1 MLLVILKA
9 KKLLKHLQKRITK
22 NKTKKISIEKVKA
35 INYMS
40 NGKVMIIHL
49 INSWIDKKHKE

>member
-1 MLLVILKA
+1 MK
-9 KKLLKHLQKRITK
+9 
-22 NKTKKISIEKVKA
+22 EKA

-49 INSWIDKKHKE
+49 TVGLIKKKLYKGMNKCEGTNVKKMLKKLI

>member
-1 MLLVILKA
+1 MKKNCKRLIKKNSEQKQQLKE
-9 KKLLKHLQKRITK
+9 KL
-22 NKTKKISIEKVKA
+22 

-49 INSWIDKKHKE
+49 IAGLIKKIWCDSIVRA